1 MKKVE
6 FTVSNDQ
13 TLLIEGIGEEL
24 DSVLNPLLS
33 RSITKRGRNNFVLK
47 LGGEEFEYNPVFKL
61 NFQIL
66 FISQKLLLNVQ
77 LSTLLQLN

>member
-1 MKKVE
+1 MKKKE

-13 TLLIEGIGEEL
+13 TLLIESVGEEL

-47 LGGEEFEYNPVFKL
+47 LGAEEVEYISSIQIKPSNPIYKSE
-61 NFQIL
+61 NCY
-66 FISQKLLLNVQ
+66 SMYNYQ
-77 LSTLLQLN
+77 LYCN